1 ATDEKGNIHCQNLT
15 CRTQAGNRT
24 RGHTQCIE
32 FKCKSCC
39 TAASLDAGDAH
50 KPRDPCK
57 AHGVESVSDHQYL
70 AGAVVVPAAPAPAAA
85 ARRVNGRAAGTRA
98 LAQPIGPLWRDTHQK
113 ADDAKAAVESL
124 KTRRLEMDAREKKTC
139 ELVIF
144 YKAGVMPLVLAEY
157 IDTYPRLQLS
167 SLPDL
172 VAGLKL
178 GSESRLDHWIA
189 GSWKTIQIS
198 SILTVENDRRT
209 LLKLRPSLLE
219 EIPLSECP
227 GLTEELTRQP
237 RVHGRKRPGD
247 LDESGSPAKVARPHS
262 MADAAA
268 AAHAQPVIDL
278 ATDTSTVAPQRPL
291 APAAVISHAV
301 PAARRVQN
309 PAPATTSSRPE
320 TWWIQNLSVSQY
332 DSGWHDIR
340 ALQDSN
346 PKYKAEKAAFPEVFG
361 HKYSKSTVNKY
372 KTLWDSDACKALRD
386 KYIAMGDV
394 PQASMAHLLHAMKG

>member
-1 ATDEKGNIHCQNLT
+1 MQRYNARRIGAAIPPNIANIPLRRSTLVKAPATDEKGNIHCQNLT

-144 YKAGVMPLVLAEY
+144 YKVVNLFMV
-157 IDTYPRLQLS
+157 
-167 SLPDL
+167 
-172 VAGLKL
+172 
-178 GSESRLDHWIA
+178 H
-189 GSWKTIQIS
+189 QIS
-198 SILTVENDRRT
+198 S
-209 LLKLRPSLLE
+209 
-219 EIPLSECP
+219 
-227 GLTEELTRQP
+227 
-237 RVHGRKRPGD
+237 
-247 LDESGSPAKVARPHS
+247 
-262 MADAAA
+262 
-268 AAHAQPVIDL
+268 
-278 ATDTSTVAPQRPL
+278 
-291 APAAVISHAV
+291 
-301 PAARRVQN
+301 
-309 PAPATTSSRPE
+309 
-320 TWWIQNLSVSQY
+320 
-332 DSGWHDIR
+332 
-340 ALQDSN
+340 
-346 PKYKAEKAAFPEVFG
+346 
-361 HKYSKSTVNKY
+361 
-372 KTLWDSDACKALRD
+372 
-386 KYIAMGDV
+386 
-394 PQASMAHLLHAMKG
+394 